1 MSYKP
6 SLPLIPFYNSNN
18 ETEPKTFK
26 VKDDNPLVN
35 SPKEYYKQILI
46 FGKDENDTKIIR
58 KLRDIQRDNTK
69 YPKFHFLITQ
79 HNKILEGTPLER
91 ACNYSPESK
100 NAIVIKLNTENEGRT
115 ERVLKWLLQD
125 LKKKHEID
133 EKNIIYKQ
141 LLKQPQTAE
150 TYFYDIDTGELLLK
164 NNDKINQVV
173 AMKKDDYR
181 TTMSAFGQYI
191 AIMGMVDAIDE
202 KKYEELSGI
211 YLTELLFQNPIKK
224 INITNKE
231 LNERAIWVYNECTGS
246 IEQIH
251 TKDVKFNI
259 GEKIEINMKVAD
271 IYANTINN
279 AVITDGSWE
288 KVKKGPRIG
297 KIINGKFK
305 RTGIRLMR
313 GEEPAGRDESRKLA
327 KSYLKKG
334 AKAFNEIEGA
344 CNARVSVINSI
355 ISPNKVG
362 GVRAWFGSDSAKKYV
377 DDINEQYSK
386 AVFQFS
392 FKSSDTFYHSFY
404 RNN

>member
-141 LLKQPQTAE
+141 LL
-150 TYFYDIDTGELLLK
+150 
-164 NNDKINQVV
+164 
-173 AMKKDDYR
+173 
-181 TTMSAFGQYI
+181 
-191 AIMGMVDAIDE
+191 
-202 KKYEELSGI
+202 
-211 YLTELLFQNPIKK
+211 TEVSEF
-224 INITNKE
+224 IT
-231 LNERAIWVYNECTGS
+231 S
-246 IEQIH
+246 
-251 TKDVKFNI
+251 
-259 GEKIEINMKVAD
+259 
-271 IYANTINN
+271 
-279 AVITDGSWE
+279 
-288 KVKKGPRIG
+288 
-297 KIINGKFK
+297 
-305 RTGIRLMR
+305 
-313 GEEPAGRDESRKLA
+313 
-327 KSYLKKG
+327 
-334 AKAFNEIEGA
+334 
-344 CNARVSVINSI
+344 
-355 ISPNKVG
+355 
-362 GVRAWFGSDSAKKYV
+362 
-377 DDINEQYSK
+377 
-386 AVFQFS
+386 
-392 FKSSDTFYHSFY
+392 
-404 RNN
+404 